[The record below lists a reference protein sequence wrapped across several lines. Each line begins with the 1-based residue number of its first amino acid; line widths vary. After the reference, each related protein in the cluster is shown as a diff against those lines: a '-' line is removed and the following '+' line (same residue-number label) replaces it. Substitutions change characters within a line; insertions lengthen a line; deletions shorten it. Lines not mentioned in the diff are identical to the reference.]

1 MYFMKD
7 EYTNNSYEELCE
19 LSEDINDRLAQDV
32 QAVYNPDKASRKRK
46 VEVSYDDPKRLEKP
60 LEVDKYNIGECVL
73 IFGINPSSSDIDS
86 SEHKKPVFLQCMD
99 KEEFNDQPK
108 GIRKYAYNTY
118 FSPGY
123 KLFKDFGYNLLWR
136 NNDYLEDCIKNIK
149 EMKDIEDIKEIHKE
163 YLRSKTLQ
171 NDKYLIFADLV
182 YFKETNSKYMQEALL
197 KYRNEVFKLFEMQV
211 NYYKPKLILVANAF
225 ASKLLLA
232 CIQKCEYNHI
242 EPKTCEYIDIE
253 PTKCGKVSKVPI
265 VFSAM
270 LSNGNTDNFSLIRL
284 KREIEELMKP
294 NKETNL

>member
-1 MYFMKD
+1 MYFMKA
-7 EYTNNSYEELCE
+7 EYINNYKELRK
-19 LSEDINDRLAQDV
+19 LSKEINKTLGPLVQD
-32 QAVYNPDKASRKRK
+32 AYDADKSKEKKKARF
-46 VEVSYDDPKRLEKP
+46 SYDDSIRFEEP
-60 LEVDKYNIGECVL
+60 LKVVDRYNIGECVL

-86 SEHKKPVFLQCMD
+86 SKHKKPVFLQCMD

-108 GIRKYAYNTY
+108 GIEKYAYNTY

-136 NNDYLEDCIKNIK
+136 NSDYLEDCIKNIK
-149 EMKDIEDIKEIHKE
+149 EMKDIEDMKETHKE

-182 YFKETNSKYMQEALL
+182 YFKETNSKYMKEALL

-225 ASKLLLA
+225 ASKLILE

-253 PTKCGKVSKVPI
+253 PTTCEKVSKVPI

-270 LSNGNTDNFSLIRL
+270 LSNGKTDKFSLIRL
-284 KREIEELMKP
+284 KSEIEELMNY

>member
-7 EYTNNSYEELCE
+7 EYTNNSYDELCKLSDEINENLGSE
-19 LSEDINDRLAQDV
+19 LQD
-32 QAVYNPDKASRKRK
+32 AYDAKGKKKARFC
-46 VEVSYDDPKRLEKP
+46 YDDSIRFEKP
-60 LEVDKYNIGECVL
+60 LEVVDKYNIGECVL

-86 SEHKKPVFLQCMD
+86 SGCKKFAFLQCID
-99 KEEFNDQPK
+99 KKEFNDQP
-108 GIRKYAYNTY
+108 GGLGDYAYGTY
-118 FSPGY
+118 FSRGY

-136 NNDYLEDCIKNIK
+136 NSDYLE
-149 EMKDIEDIKEIHKE
+149 EHMKLACDMTGKQKE
-163 YLRSKTLQ
+163 YLRRKTLQ
-171 NDKYLIFADLV
+171 NDKYLIFTDLV

-232 CIQKCEYNHI
+232 CIQKCEYN
-242 EPKTCEYIDIE
+242 DIE
-253 PTKCGKVSKVPI
+253 PTTWKKVSEVPI

-270 LSNGNTDNFSLIRL
+270 LSNGNTDDFSLIRL
-284 KREIEELMKP
+284 KKEIEELINL